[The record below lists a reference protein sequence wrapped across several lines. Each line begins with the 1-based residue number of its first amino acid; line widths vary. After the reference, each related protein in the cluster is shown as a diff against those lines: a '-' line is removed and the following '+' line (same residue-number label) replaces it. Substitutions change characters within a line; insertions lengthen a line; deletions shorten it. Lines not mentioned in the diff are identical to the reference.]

1 MLKGWHSK
9 PTPRSV
15 KARLRSNVLRGFE
28 KEEAFLSAWIVTLFK
43 TMAVMVR
50 TTFKTQHKMYHG

>member
-15 KARLRSNVLRGFE
+15 KVRLRSNALRGFD
-28 KEEAFLSAWIVTLFK
+28 KEEAFLSAWIVTLF
-43 TMAVMVR
+43 R
-50 TTFKTQHKMYHG
+50 TTAVKVKRMFKIQVRMYHG

>member
-15 KARLRSNVLRGFE
+15 KARLRSNVLRGFD

-50 TTFKTQHKMYHG
+50 RTFKTQLTMYHG

>member
-1 MLKGWHSK
+1 MLKGWHGK

-15 KARLRSNVLRGFE
+15 KARLRSNVLRGFDND
-28 KEEAFLSAWIVTLFK
+28 KVLLSAWIVTLFK

-50 TTFKTQHKMYHG
+50 RTFKTQLAMYHE